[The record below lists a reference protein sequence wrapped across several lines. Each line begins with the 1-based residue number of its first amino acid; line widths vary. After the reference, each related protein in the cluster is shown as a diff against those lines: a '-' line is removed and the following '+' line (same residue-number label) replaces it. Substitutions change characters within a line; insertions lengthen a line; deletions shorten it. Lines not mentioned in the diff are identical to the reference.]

1 MMERERG
8 RGRGGDGG
16 GELLLMAGYCI
27 YVLCTGDAGTGWD
40 GMR

>member
-1 MMERERG
+1 MMERE

-16 GELLLMAGYCI
+16 GELLLMAGYCM
-27 YVLCTGDAGTGWD
+27 YVLCTGD